1 MSNQLSVFEKS
12 TSTQTAIMWFLQSMR
27 ETKMLVESCS
37 FRKSHKTNM
46 AFKWEK
52 SLMQRGSM
60 TKQVMLAREL
70 HCALGT
76 VKRFRL
82 RWVRHHMPFE
92 MWFSLKQFSTE
103 FAWKTLN
110 IKVHFSNMPTELALP
125 RKRSPTEC
133 TFQVFAI
140 KFPAV
145 VVDIVITVDFWHCKR

>member
-1 MSNQLSVFEKS
+1 
-12 TSTQTAIMWFLQSMR
+12 
-27 ETKMLVESCS
+27 MLMQSCS
-37 FRKSHKTNM
+37 FRKPNKTNM

-52 SLMQRGSM
+52 SLMERCSM
-60 TKQVMLAREL
+60 TEQVMLAREL
-70 HCALGT
+70 HSALGT
-76 VKRFRL
+76 VKWFRL
-82 RWVRHHMPFE
+82 WWMWHHMPFE